1 VIGLAIH
8 KTLGFRVSREDEL
21 AGVDR
26 SEHAETAYAF
36 AELGFSRF
44 SPFGHHTGA
53 AHSGAA
59 HSATSAHAAGRA
71 PEGASARAKEDSL
84 V

>member
-26 SEHAETAYAF
+26 TQHAETAYAF

-44 SPFGHHTGA
+44 SPFGHHVSPTHGLHAATA
-53 AHSGAA
+53 AHTVLPAQ
-59 HSATSAHAAGRA
+59 H
-71 PEGASARAKEDSL
+71 EKEDSL

>member
-1 VIGLAIH
+1 M
-8 KTLGFRVSREDEL
+8 GFRVSREDEL

-44 SPFGHHTGA
+44 NPFGHHTGA
-53 AHSGAA
+53 AHAA
-59 HSATSAHAAGRA
+59 TSAQAATSAHAAASAHAAGRA
-71 PEGASARAKEDSL
+71 PENASARAKEDSL